1 MPAAEVVVISDGD
14 DDDDDDGS
22 DGSDQVIHLIAN
34 PVFSYSQ
41 QSTSRPALP
50 LSLAPGNRN
59 GNRNGNGNSST
70 AIVIDSDSEDG
81 IDGIE
86 TDDDDDDGEDQGIL
100 GLLSQMA
107 DDSMAA
113 TAAARTRIRTIGST
127 QSTSVLETCHGAR
140 TEITER
146 GSTRR
151 RPLGKSQT
159 LAESILTQVDSLDK
173 THASPP
179 TPPVSLAP
187 VEKSKKRASLG
198 DETGAQKRSKIIDD
212 TNGLLTREEK
222 AAIKAS
228 EREAKAA
235 QKAKEKEARQLERD
249 TAKAAREAE
258 KLYQRK
264 VANVNKLRTSKQD
277 ALREI
282 HLYLSADMSL
292 PSSPIAGALPEIRN
306 RIQDC
311 QSALHFLPESD
322 SPIPGVIRFKRYL
335 QARWDPESKR
345 FVPLDDPRWVW
356 EKTVLVIITAE
367 GLVDKIAEGG
377 EEWEGQG
384 GGEKDVLARW
394 VSDVRLLL
402 GLTMSDQVVLVIKGL
417 QKYYLKSR
425 ALANKDYINAARAGL
440 EGGSGS
446 GSGPGSTATKTA
458 RINGRPTRD
467 RIEAEMVRLQVAE
480 HCFLVHVE
488 KTQDVE
494 DWVYN
499 IAGDIALRPY
509 KLISKSHLN
518 FAPAEGSKKA
528 LQPTAVLELMLQE
541 VHGITPSAAAGITEK
556 YPTFRRLMEAFEMEE
571 QRGGVERAE
580 VMLQFCEVRNLKSGH
595 ASGRNL
601 NKALSKRVYN
611 AFRGTDSLSLA

>member
-1 MPAAEVVVISDGD
+1 
-14 DDDDDDGS
+14 
-22 DGSDQVIHLIAN
+22 
-34 PVFSYSQ
+34 
-41 QSTSRPALP
+41 
-50 LSLAPGNRN
+50 
-59 GNRNGNGNSST
+59 
-70 AIVIDSDSEDG
+70 
-81 IDGIE
+81 
-86 TDDDDDDGEDQGIL
+86 
-100 GLLSQMA
+100 
-107 DDSMAA
+107 
-113 TAAARTRIRTIGST
+113 
-127 QSTSVLETCHGAR
+127 
-140 TEITER
+140 
-146 GSTRR
+146 
-151 RPLGKSQT
+151 
-159 LAESILTQVDSLDK
+159 
-173 THASPP
+173 
-179 TPPVSLAP
+179 
-187 VEKSKKRASLG
+187 
-198 DETGAQKRSKIIDD
+198 
-212 TNGLLTREEK
+212 
-222 AAIKAS
+222 
-228 EREAKAA
+228 
-235 QKAKEKEARQLERD
+235 
-249 TAKAAREAE
+249 
-258 KLYQRK
+258 
-264 VANVNKLRTSKQD
+264 
-277 ALREI
+277 
-282 HLYLSADMSL
+282 MSL

-367 GLVDKIAEGG
+367 ELVDKIAEGG
-377 EEWEGQG
+377 EE
-384 GGEKDVLARW
+384 KDLLAQW

-402 GLTMSDQVVLVIKGL
+402 GLTMSDQMVLMIKGL
-417 QKYYLKSR
+417 QRYYSKSR
-425 ALANKDYINAARAGL
+425 ALANKDYMNAARAGL
-440 EGGSGS
+440 EGGSVGS
-446 GSGPGSTATKTA
+446 GGGSSTAITTA

-499 IAGDIALRPY
+499 IAADIALRPY

-528 LQPTAVLELMLQE
+528 LQPTAVLELMLQK
-541 VHGITPSAAAGITEK
+541 VQGITPSAAAGITEK

-580 VMLQFCEVRNLKSGH
+580 MMLQFCEVRNSKSGH

-601 NKALSKRVYN
+601 NKAMSKRVYN

>member
-1 MPAAEVVVISDGD
+1 MFHPFASFL
-14 DDDDDDGS
+14 S
-22 DGSDQVIHLIAN
+22 N
-34 PVFSYSQ
+34 PF
-41 QSTSRPALP
+41 P
-50 LSLAPGNRN
+50 LLN
-59 GNRNGNGNSST
+59 
-70 AIVIDSDSEDG
+70 
-81 IDGIE
+81 
-86 TDDDDDDGEDQGIL
+86 
-100 GLLSQMA
+100 
-107 DDSMAA
+107 
-113 TAAARTRIRTIGST
+113 TRI
-127 QSTSVLETCHGAR
+127 V
-140 TEITER
+140 
-146 GSTRR
+146 
-151 RPLGKSQT
+151 K
-159 LAESILTQVDSLDK
+159 
-173 THASPP
+173 
-179 TPPVSLAP
+179 
-187 VEKSKKRASLG
+187 
-198 DETGAQKRSKIIDD
+198 
-212 TNGLLTREEK
+212 
-222 AAIKAS
+222 
-228 EREAKAA
+228 
-235 QKAKEKEARQLERD
+235 
-249 TAKAAREAE
+249 KAAREAE

-264 VANVNKLRTSKQD
+264 VANANKASTFPHKLPKTGAQLVLTKLLQLRTSKQD

-446 GSGPGSTATKTA
+446 GPGSTATKTA

-601 NKALSKRVYN
+601 NKVRLLN
-611 AFRGTDSLSLA
+611 SLGCLD

>member
-1 MPAAEVVVISDGD
+1 MYNAG
-14 DDDDDDGS
+14 
-22 DGSDQVIHLIAN
+22 
-34 PVFSYSQ
+34 
-41 QSTSRPALP
+41 
-50 LSLAPGNRN
+50 
-59 GNRNGNGNSST
+59 ST

-86 TDDDDDDGEDQGIL
+86 TDDDDDDGKDQDIL

-107 DDSMAA
+107 DDSMVA
-113 TAAARTRIRTIGST
+113 TATATATARTRTRIRTIGST
-127 QSTSVLETCHGAR
+127 LSTSVLETCHGAR
-140 TEITER
+140 TEIMER

-159 LAESILTQVDSLDK
+159 FAESILTQS
-173 THASPP
+173 
-179 TPPVSLAP
+179 
-187 VEKSKKRASLG
+187 
-198 DETGAQKRSKIIDD
+198 
-212 TNGLLTREEK
+212 GLLTREET

-249 TAKAAREAE
+249 TAK
-258 KLYQRK
+258 
-264 VANVNKLRTSKQD
+264 LRASKQD
-277 ALREI
+277 TLREI

-367 GLVDKIAEGG
+367 ELVDKIAEGG
-377 EEWEGQG
+377 EE
-384 GGEKDVLARW
+384 KDLLAQW

-402 GLTMSDQVVLVIKGL
+402 GLTMSDQMVLMIKGL
-417 QKYYLKSR
+417 QRYYSKSR
-425 ALANKDYINAARAGL
+425 ALANKDYMNAARAGL
-440 EGGSGS
+440 EGGSVGS
-446 GSGPGSTATKTA
+446 GGGSSTAITTA

-480 HCFLVHVE
+480 YCFLVHVE

-499 IAGDIALRPY
+499 IAADIALRPY

-528 LQPTAVLELMLQE
+528 LQPTAVLELMLQK
-541 VHGITPSAAAGITEK
+541 VQGITPSAAAGITEK

-580 VMLQFCEVRNLKSGH
+580 MMLQFCEVRNSKSGH

-601 NKALSKRVYN
+601 NKAMSKRVYN

>member
-1 MPAAEVVVISDGD
+1 MCNAG
-14 DDDDDDGS
+14 
-22 DGSDQVIHLIAN
+22 
-34 PVFSYSQ
+34 
-41 QSTSRPALP
+41 
-50 LSLAPGNRN
+50 
-59 GNRNGNGNSST
+59 ST

-86 TDDDDDDGEDQGIL
+86 TDDDNDDGEDQDIL

-107 DDSMAA
+107 DDSMAATA

-159 LAESILTQVDSLDK
+159 LAESILTQ
-173 THASPP
+173 
-179 TPPVSLAP
+179 
-187 VEKSKKRASLG
+187 
-198 DETGAQKRSKIIDD
+198 
-212 TNGLLTREEK
+212 NGLLTREEK

-249 TAKAAREAE
+249 TA
-258 KLYQRK
+258 
-264 VANVNKLRTSKQD
+264 KLRTSKQD

-367 GLVDKIAEGG
+367 ELVDKIAEGG
-377 EEWEGQG
+377 
-384 GGEKDVLARW
+384 GEKDVLAQW

-417 QKYYLKSR
+417 QKYYSKSR

-440 EGGSGS
+440 EGGS

>member
-1 MPAAEVVVISDGD
+1 MPVEVVVISDD
-14 DDDDDDGS
+14 DDDGHDGDDNDGS
-22 DGSDQVIHLIAN
+22 DGSDQGIHLITN
-34 PVFSYSQ
+34 PVLSYSQ

-50 LSLAPGNRN
+50 VSHAPGNRN
-59 GNRNGNGNSST
+59 GNRNGNSSA
-70 AIVIDSDSEDG
+70 AIVIDSDSDSEDG
-81 IDGIE
+81 IAGIE
-86 TDDDDDDGEDQGIL
+86 TDDDGEDQDIL
-100 GLLSQMA
+100 GDE
-107 DDSMAA
+107 DDSKDRDDSKDNRTHAEYQR
-113 TAAARTRIRTIGST
+113 ARNGDYGGGERFNYRTKTVG
-127 QSTSVLETCHGAR
+127 QEPDVCGEYLD
-140 TEITER
+140 
-146 GSTRR
+146 
-151 RPLGKSQT
+151 PGKS
-159 LAESILTQVDSLDK
+159 SITRPGDK
-173 THASPP
+173 THASRPSPP
-179 TPPVSLAP
+179 ISLVSA
-187 VEKSKKRASLG
+187 EKSKKRASLG
-198 DETGAQKRSKIIDD
+198 DETGAQKRSKINDD
-212 TNGLLTREEK
+212 TNGLLTREET

-249 TAKAAREAE
+249 TAK
-258 KLYQRK
+258 
-264 VANVNKLRTSKQD
+264 LRTSKQD
-277 ALREI
+277 TLREI

-292 PSSPIAGALPEIRN
+292 PSSPITGALPEIRN

-311 QSALHFLPESD
+311 QSTLHFLPESD

-367 GLVDKIAEGG
+367 ELVDKIAEGG
-377 EEWEGQG
+377 EGE
-384 GGEKDVLARW
+384 GEKDVLAQW

-402 GLTMSDQVVLVIKGL
+402 GLAMSDQMVLMIKGL
-417 QKYYLKSR
+417 QKYYSKSR
-425 ALANKDYINAARAGL
+425 ALANKDYMNAARAGL
-440 EGGSGS
+440 EGGS

-488 KTQDVE
+488 KTQDME

-499 IAGDIALRPY
+499 IAADIALRPY

-541 VHGITPSAAAGITEK
+541 VQGITPSAAAGITEK

-571 QRGGVERAE
+571 QRGGVERAGM
-580 VMLQFCEVRNLKSGH
+580 MLQFCEVRNLKSGH

>member
-1 MPAAEVVVISDGD
+1 MPAAEVVVISDD
-14 DDDDDDGS
+14 DDDDDNDGS
-22 DGSDQVIHLIAN
+22 DGSDQEIHLIAN

-41 QSTSRPALP
+41 QSNSTPALP
-50 LSLAPGNRN
+50 VSHAPGNRN
-59 GNRNGNGNSST
+59 GKGSGNGNRNSST

-81 IDGIE
+81 IAGIE
-86 TDDDDDDGEDQGIL
+86 TDDDGEDQDIL

-113 TAAARTRIRTIGST
+113 TATARTRTRIRTIGST
-127 QSTSVLETCHGAR
+127 QSTSVLETCHGPR

-159 LAESILTQVDSLDK
+159 FAESILTQVDSLDK

-179 TPPVSLAP
+179 TPPMSLVP

-198 DETGAQKRSKIIDD
+198 DETGAQKRSKIKDD
-212 TNGLLTREEK
+212 TNGLLTREET

-258 KLYQRK
+258 KSYQRK
-264 VANVNKLRTSKQD
+264 VANANKLRTSKQD
-277 ALREI
+277 TLREI

-322 SPIPGVIRFKRYL
+322 SPISGVIRFKRYL

-367 GLVDKIAEGG
+367 ELVDKIAEGG
-377 EEWEGQG
+377 E
-384 GGEKDVLARW
+384 KDLLAQW

-402 GLTMSDQVVLVIKGL
+402 GLAMSDQMVLMIKGL
-417 QKYYLKSR
+417 QKYYSKSR
-425 ALANKDYINAARAGL
+425 ALANKDYMNAARAGL

-446 GSGPGSTATKTA
+446 GSTATKTA
-458 RINGRPTRD
+458 RINGRRTRD

-488 KTQDVE
+488 KTQDME

-499 IAGDIALRPY
+499 IAADIALRPY

-528 LQPTAVLELMLQE
+528 LQTTAVLELMLQE
-541 VHGITPSAAAGITEK
+541 VQGITPSAAAGITEK

-580 VMLQFCEVRNLKSGH
+580 MMLQFCEVRNLKSGH

>member
-1 MPAAEVVVISDGD
+1 MYNAG
-14 DDDDDDGS
+14 
-22 DGSDQVIHLIAN
+22 
-34 PVFSYSQ
+34 
-41 QSTSRPALP
+41 
-50 LSLAPGNRN
+50 
-59 GNRNGNGNSST
+59 ST

-81 IDGIE
+81 IAGIE
-86 TDDDDDDGEDQGIL
+86 TDDDGEDQDIL

-113 TAAARTRIRTIGST
+113 TATARTRTRIRTIGST
-127 QSTSVLETCHGAR
+127 QSTSVLETCHGPR

-159 LAESILTQVDSLDK
+159 FAESILTQ
-173 THASPP
+173 
-179 TPPVSLAP
+179 
-187 VEKSKKRASLG
+187 
-198 DETGAQKRSKIIDD
+198 
-212 TNGLLTREEK
+212 NGLLTREET

-249 TAKAAREAE
+249 TAK
-258 KLYQRK
+258 
-264 VANVNKLRTSKQD
+264 LRTSKQD
-277 ALREI
+277 TLREI

-322 SPIPGVIRFKRYL
+322 SPISGVIRFKRYL

-367 GLVDKIAEGG
+367 ELVDKIAEGG
-377 EEWEGQG
+377 E
-384 GGEKDVLARW
+384 KDLLAQW

-402 GLTMSDQVVLVIKGL
+402 GLAMSDQMVLMIKGL
-417 QKYYLKSR
+417 QKYYSKSR
-425 ALANKDYINAARAGL
+425 ALANKDYMNAARAGL

-446 GSGPGSTATKTA
+446 GSTATKTA
-458 RINGRPTRD
+458 RINGRRTRD

-488 KTQDVE
+488 KTQDME

-499 IAGDIALRPY
+499 IAADIALRPY

-528 LQPTAVLELMLQE
+528 LQTTAVLELMLQE
-541 VHGITPSAAAGITEK
+541 VQGITPSAAAGITEK

-580 VMLQFCEVRNLKSGH
+580 MMLQFCEVRNLKSGH